1 MQKGG
6 VTMSTAQEQVIKH
19 VINMSDVDAKFILE
33 IIERL
38 IPRDKETVNMTVSD
52 KMKAFQRLEQLR
64 GGFPTDFDPDKELA
78 EAREEKYGSID

>member
-1 MQKGG
+1 
-6 VTMSTAQEQVIKH
+6 MSTAQEQVINH
-19 VINMSDVDAKFILE
+19 VVNMSDVDAKFILE

-38 IPRDKETVNMTVSD
+38 IPKEKATVSPTVSD

-64 GGFPTDFDPDKELA
+64 GGFPVNFDSDRELA